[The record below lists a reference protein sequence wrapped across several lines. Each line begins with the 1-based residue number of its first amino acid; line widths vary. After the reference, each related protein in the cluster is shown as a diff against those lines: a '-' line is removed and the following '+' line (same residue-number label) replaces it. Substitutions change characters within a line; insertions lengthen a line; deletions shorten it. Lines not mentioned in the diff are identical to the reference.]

1 MGNKQLKNRTPIN
14 SAIKI
19 ELNNKLVELSKETRI
34 PKSKLLDEA
43 VELLLNKYERSDNN
57 FKNSNLL

>member
-1 MGNKQLKNRTPIN
+1 MGNKQLKNRVPVN

-19 ELNNKLVELSKETRI
+19 ELNNKLSDLSEETRI

-57 FKNSNLL
+57 

>member
-19 ELNNKLVELSKETRI
+19 ELNNKLVELAKETRI
-34 PKSKLLDEA
+34 PKSKLWDEA